1 MDMKKTQLTTS
12 SKSTAVLVTNQ
23 FQCERL
29 IQAGRSVADISKTD
43 LIVLN
48 VQSNEYP
55 ANPEAIQYLF
65 NISTQNGAMMN
76 VMYAQDTFKTIV
88 QYIKDNKTAYVV
100 TGMPQTKNSILHR
113 ITLQLQQRYPDL
125 PVFLFGHSMGSMIAR
140 LYLSK
145 YSSLLRGVV
154 LCGTAGPNPASKAG
168 MLLCRKIIASKGP
181 MAHSVQLYKL
191 IFGSYNRRYDHP
203 KTEFAWLSRDDEMV
217 NAYIAD
223 PLCGFEFTA
232 SAYLDLLCLQY
243 YCNTRLWYKTLDQN
257 LPMLMISG
265 SMDPVGNYGKGIM
278 QIERQLTKAGIH
290 DLTVWLYPQARHE
303 LLNET
308 NRDEVMRDVLSWFAL
323 HL

>member
-1 MDMKKTQLTTS
+1 MNMNITS
-12 SKSTAVLVTNQ
+12 QQDEANILWQTFSLPSSCEGETLFCRMAQPKSALRGIVQ
-23 FQCERL
+23 ISHGMCEHIDRYL
-29 IQAGRSVADISKTD
+29 PFFRFLASEGFVVCGNDHLGHGKSCQDSAHLGCFA
-43 LIVLN
+43 
-48 VQSNEYP
+48 
-55 ANPEAIQYLF
+55 PEKGYQYL
-65 NISTQNGAMMN
+65 IE
-76 VMYAQDTFKTIV
+76 D
-88 QYIKDNKTAYVV
+88 
-100 TGMPQTKNSILHR
+100 LHR

-232 SAYLDLLCLQY
+232 SGYLDLLCLQY

>member
-1 MDMKKTQLTTS
+1 MNMNITS
-12 SKSTAVLVTNQ
+12 QQDEANILWQTFSLPSSCEGETLFCRLAQPKSALRGIVQ
-23 FQCERL
+23 ISHGMCEHIDRYL
-29 IQAGRSVADISKTD
+29 PFFRFLASEGFVVCGNDHLGHGKSCQDSAHLGYFA
-43 LIVLN
+43 
-48 VQSNEYP
+48 
-55 ANPEAIQYLF
+55 PEKGYQYL
-65 NISTQNGAMMN
+65 IE
-76 VMYAQDTFKTIV
+76 D
-88 QYIKDNKTAYVV
+88 
-100 TGMPQTKNSILHR
+100 LHR

-145 YSSLLRGVV
+145 YSSLLHGVV

-181 MAHSVQLYKL
+181 MAHSSQLYKL